1 MPRKNPP
8 KARFSAREKALMKA
22 AKKVGSETAKK
33 VGSETAR
40 ARLKE
45 ILAEWCATPD
55 AELPRAD

>member
-1 MPRKNPP
+1 MPRKKAP

-22 AKKVGSETAKK
+22 SEK

-55 AELPRAD
+55 AEFPRAGEPDA